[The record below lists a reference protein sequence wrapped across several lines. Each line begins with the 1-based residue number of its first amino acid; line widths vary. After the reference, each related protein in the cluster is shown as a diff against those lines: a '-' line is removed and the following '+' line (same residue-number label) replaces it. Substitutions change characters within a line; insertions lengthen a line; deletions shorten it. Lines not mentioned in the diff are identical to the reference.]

1 MTSCCLLFKT
11 TSYKISSQKLTCY
24 ILPAS
29 QNNVAMKEVHVA
41 IPDSLLMEDR
51 DLRDRTVKVGFVARA
66 LAIFRVE
73 RESLFISELL
83 QYIETPQYLRK
94 RIYPLRPE
102 LKYAGL
108 MPPLKIPSH
117 KKEQK
122 LVDGEY
128 REGVVEQSKDAK
140 TVFVGVDK
148 NIRFIGNAGNG
159 SRVTVRIKKEGD
171 TFSAVQVKKKEVPGY
186 WGYVVLREKNI
197 LQLCRS
203 YELSMV
209 TSRLGEKIQERWD
222 SIKKACALSNNALI
236 VFGAPK
242 RGLLEMFPREE
253 WKKVTEFIINT
264 IPNQGVETVRTE
276 EALLATLEAI
286 TLAANL
292 Q

>member
-66 LAIFRVE
+66 LAIFRVERVYVFKDPVEDTDE

-171 TFSAVQVKKKEVPGY
+171 TFSAVQVKKKE
-186 WGYVVLREKNI
+186 
-197 LQLCRS
+197 
-203 YELSMV
+203 
-209 TSRLGEKIQERWD
+209 ERWD